1 MAHGT
6 VINDSI
12 SRNAKSGMTLKASV
26 DGLRT
31 PVTIV
36 REIKE
41 HLGLGTGLC
50 NGQAAI
56 DRDDAAVIG
65 VPAMVRPARDE

>member
-1 MAHGT
+1 
-6 VINDSI
+6 
-12 SRNAKSGMTLKASV
+12 MTLIASV

-41 HLGLGTGLC
+41 HLGLSTGLC

-56 DRDDAAVIG
+56 DWDIAVDIG
-65 VPAMVRPARDE
+65 VLVNVRPARDECTQRERYGKNTDN